1 MPVATGIRVLFLN
14 VSIIIQSQNMPDS
27 TIDNILER
35 LHSLQAEL
43 ETEIDKLLQEKRK
56 QFQYTLDKGK
66 VRFDR
71 EVRKLQ
77 RRYKI
82 GSIRYLARARL
93 GNILTAP
100 VIYSLFVPL
109 SVLDIMVTIYQHVCF
124 RLYRIKRVKR
134 SDYIVIDRQHLAYLN
149 LIEKI
154 NCIYCGYANGLIAYT
169 REVAARTEQYW
180 CPIKHSRRTPEPH
193 QLSGNFVDYGDAN
206 EYKKRLK
213 ELRKELRN
221 LQ

>member
-1 MPVATGIRVLFLN
+1 
-14 VSIIIQSQNMPDS
+14 MPDS

-43 ETEIDKLLQEKRK
+43 ETEIDKLLQEKRR

-71 EVRKLQ
+71 EMRKLQ

-82 GSIRYLARARL
+82 GSIKYLASARIGHL
-93 GNILTAP
+93 LSAP
-100 VIYSLFVPL
+100 LIYSLFIPL
-109 SVLDIMVTIYQHVCF
+109 LMLDIMVTLYQHICF
-124 RLYRIKRVKR
+124 RVYGIQRVKR

-154 NCIYCGYANGLIAYT
+154 NCNYCGYANGLIAYV
-169 REVAARTEQYW
+169 REIGGRTEQYW

-193 QLSGNFVDYGDAN
+193 QLTDNFVDYGDAN
-206 EYKKRLK
+206 EYKQRLD
-213 ELRKELRN
+213 ELRKQLEHYKNR
-221 LQ
+221 